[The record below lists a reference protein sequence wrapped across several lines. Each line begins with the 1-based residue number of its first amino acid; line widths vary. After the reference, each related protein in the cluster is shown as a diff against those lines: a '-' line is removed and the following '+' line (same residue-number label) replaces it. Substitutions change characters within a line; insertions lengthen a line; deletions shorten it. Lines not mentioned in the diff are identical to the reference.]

1 MANVGT
7 ISRDELKQKIDR
19 KANFQLVEALAP
31 EKYRKAHLPGAI
43 NVPYDQVREVAPRLL
58 PDKNAEI
65 VTYCWSST

>member
-1 MANVGT
+1 MANIGT

-19 KANFQLVEALAP
+19 KDDFHLVEALAP
-31 EKYRKAHLPGAI
+31 DKYHKAHLPGAI
-43 NVPYDQVREVAPRLL
+43 NVPYDRVREVAPSLV